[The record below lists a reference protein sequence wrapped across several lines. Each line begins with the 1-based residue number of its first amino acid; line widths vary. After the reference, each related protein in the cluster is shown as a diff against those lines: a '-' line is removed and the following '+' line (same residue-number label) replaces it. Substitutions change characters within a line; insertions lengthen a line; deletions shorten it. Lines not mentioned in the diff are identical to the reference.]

1 MCVLCCIYENC
12 SVIIFVL
19 VTLLGIK
26 SSASLK
32 GPLPVSKLR
41 IGCQRTWL
49 SESPTPS
56 PTEVPDGRG
65 ARGVWSGWIILTLWV
80 QTHLWEKDALGC
92 NSGAE
97 WSGPCIPRTR
107 VSHTHACCSCFQP
120 PESPQLST
128 WGLPF
133 PLDPGSVGC
142 PRDFRIRLL
151 LSVLDGDSEPG
162 MNLGPA
168 FILLSCLLLLTQS
181 LSLTSPPPAWAQP
194 SFKTLAD
201 NPLGTQGI
209 SRIG

>member
-1 MCVLCCIYENC
+1 MCVLCCVYENC

-19 VTLLGIK
+19 VTLWGIK

-32 GPLPVSKLR
+32 GPLPVSELR

-56 PTEVPDGRG
+56 PTEVPDGGVPG
-65 ARGVWSGWIILTLWV
+65 ACGLDGSSSPC
-80 QTHLWEKDALGC
+80 GC
-92 NSGAE
+92 RPTCGRRMLLDVTRAE
-97 WSGPCIPRTR
+97 WSGPCIMRTR

-120 PESPQLST
+120 PESPQLSA

-133 PLDPGSVGC
+133 PLDPSSVAC

-151 LSVLDGDSEPG
+151 LSVPDGDSEPRT
-162 MNLGPA
+162 NLRPA

-181 LSLTSPPPAWAQP
+181 LSLTSPSPAWAQP
-194 SFKTLAD
+194 SFKTLAA
-201 NPLGTQGI
+201 NPSGTQGI